1 MILLGYQKQ
10 MKLNQLRDF
19 LAVAQHGGIRAAA
32 RELGLTQP
40 SISKSIQQLEAS
52 LGVPLFD
59 RTGRKLRLNRFGEAF
74 LARTSGV
81 VNQLRRAEDEIEQ
94 LRTESAG
101 AVSLS
106 MGGVS
111 LLTLLPGALLRFRK
125 RFTDASIRLVERTY
139 EQAITDLRSGEIE
152 FAVLPEPPEAIGSEF
167 AMEILLRDRY
177 VVVGR
182 RGHPL
187 AALRDLEGLLQASW
201 IVTRQ
206 RGVRTAEFEQM
217 FKRRGLPVPRVE
229 IHCESLIAVL
239 ALLARTDL
247 LAILPS
253 RWLRVE
259 PVGHVAQALPVDDL
273 PNANSICVLWRAA
286 NPLTPAAAAFVAA
299 LTVEANAQ
307 GSESR

>member
-1 MILLGYQKQ
+1 

-74 LARTSGV
+74 LARTGGV
-81 VNQLRRAEDEIEQ
+81 VNQLRRAEDEIKQ

-101 AVSLS
+101 ALSLS

-125 RFTDASIRLVERTY
+125 RFTDASVRLVERTY
-139 EQAITDLRSGEIE
+139 EQALADLRSGAIE
-152 FAVLPEPPEAIGSEF
+152 FAVLPEPPELIGSEF
-167 AMEILLRDRY
+167 ATEILLRDRY

-187 AALRDLEGLLQASW
+187 AGVRDLEGLLEASW

-217 FKRRGLPVPRVE
+217 FKSRGLPVPRVE

-307 GSESR
+307 GSQNR